1 MGEDQPADNQSP
13 TGPQADARGDARVT
27 VREAARLLGLT
38 VEAVRGR
45 IKRGTLEVERTDEGV
60 FVWLDREISAE
71 DANQPPTG
79 HDQPPTGP
87 QPDAR
92 AELVESLL
100 DQVAY
105 MRRQLAEEREANREN
120 RRLLAAALE
129 RIPAIEAPEPRDS
142 TENATEGEPGT
153 ETPASDTGEPRPSWW
168 RRFFGFE

>member
-1 MGEDQPADNQSP
+1 MGEDQPAANQST
-13 TGPQADARGDARVT
+13 TGPQPDARGEARVT

-45 IKRGTLEVERTDEGV
+45 IKRGTLEVERTDEGL

-87 QPDAR
+87 QPDDR

-129 RIPAIEAPEPRDS
+129 RIPAIEAPEPRDAP
-142 TENATEGEPGT
+142 ENGAEPRPGT
-153 ETPASDTGEPRPSWW
+153 EQPASDTGQPRDRWW
-168 RRFFGFE
+168 RRWWP